1 MTLYITGEA
10 LIDFV
15 PRANENGETAF
26 IPKPGGSPYNVSLA
40 AARTGCETY
49 FLGNFSH
56 DFFGD
61 HLLNHLQSNNIN
73 CSLIERS
80 DLPTTLAFVSYE
92 DGEPRYA
99 FFNKNSTNKNL
110 NPVLERNTI
119 SPGSFLHVGSISLIE
134 PPASDRILNL
144 ASKLADKVVITID
157 PNVRAN
163 LIDDREKWLREI
175 NHLFG
180 LASIIKLSNKD
191 LEFIAPDLAPEE
203 FAHDL
208 LDQKDRMIIITAGE
222 MGCSLFTRNNHIS
235 QQVPKVKVKD
245 TVGAGDTLMGT
256 IHSWLINKGIS
267 TKDMIQNLDKDQL
280 SEMLEFCTIAAA
292 INCTRSG
299 CNPPYPEEIESFLN

>member
-26 IPKPGGSPYNVSLA
+26 IPKPGGSPYNVALA
-40 AARTGCETY
+40 AARMGCETF
-49 FLGNFSH
+49 FLGNFSN

-92 DGEPRYA
+92 DWEPRYA
-99 FFNKNSTNKNL
+99 FFNKNSTNINL
-110 NPVLERNTI
+110 NPVLERNKV

-163 LIDDREKWLREI
+163 LIDDQEKWLRDI
-175 NHLFG
+175 NYLFG

-203 FAHDL
+203 FANDL

-222 MGCSLFTRNNHIS
+222 MGCSLFTRNNRII
-235 QQVPKVKVKD
+235 QKVPKVKVKD

-256 IHSWLINKGIS
+256 ILSWLIKNGIS
-267 TKDMIQNLDKDQL
+267 TRTMIQNLDKHHL
-280 SEMLEFCTIAAA
+280 AEMLEYCTIAAS

-299 CNPPYPEEIESFLN
+299 CNPPYPEEIVAFSK